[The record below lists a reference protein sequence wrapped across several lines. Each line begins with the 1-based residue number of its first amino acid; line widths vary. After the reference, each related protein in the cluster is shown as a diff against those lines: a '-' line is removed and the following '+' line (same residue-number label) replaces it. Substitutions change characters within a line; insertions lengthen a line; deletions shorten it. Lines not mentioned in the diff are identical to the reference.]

1 MKGLIIFSTNMEDG
15 EALAT
20 RALLVR
26 AGFEIHSMTFE
37 NHKEVKTSFGL
48 IVKTDFFSNE
58 VNYDDYDFI
67 VIPGG
72 KYVAEIIDQNDDIQK
87 AVRYFYNQQKVV
99 AAICAG
105 PRFLGRAGLLNEVH
119 FTAYHG
125 SERDALNG
133 IYHPERKAM
142 TDGRIITARGAGAVV
157 EFTYEIVKYFFK
169 EENALALI
177 RNILF

>member
-26 AGFEIHSMTFE
+26 AGFEMHSMTFE
-37 NHKEVKTSFGL
+37 KTKEIMTSFGL
-48 IVKTDFFSNE
+48 CVKVDYLSDE
-58 VNYDDYDFI
+58 IDMKKYDFI

-72 KYVAEIIDQNDDIQK
+72 KYVSETIDHNNDIQTAAK
-87 AVRYFYNQQKVV
+87 QFYDDGKVI

-105 PRFLGRAGLLNEVH
+105 PRFLGRAHILDNVH

-125 SERDALNG
+125 SELDAPNG
-133 IYHPERKAM
+133 YYHPERKAM
-142 TDGRIITARGAGAVV
+142 TDGKIITARGAGAVV
-157 EFTYEIVKYFFK
+157 EFVYEIVKYFKK
-169 EENALALI
+169 EEKALSLI
-177 RNILF
+177 RSILF